1 MRSHSQCQPPGCASL
16 EVEFVSGRSTVTAA
30 YSSSPLK
37 LLTPRSRGQSVWACT
52 SSFGGG
58 LVAGDKT
65 RLDLRVGAGAR
76 CFVGTQSS
84 TKVYRNPAGEP
95 CGHATRAVVA
105 ADSLLVFAP
114 DAVQPFAASA
124 FTQRQ
129 EFHLAQGAGLV
140 LLDWFTAGRTMRGE
154 RWLFDHFQ
162 TRNEV
167 FVGDERVLLDSL
179 HLDSANGSLAS
190 AHRVGHFN
198 CFSTLFLVGAPL
210 QAAASQTLGDI
221 ASRPVVHGASL
232 ICSASPVSDGVI
244 LRVAGR
250 SLEAVGSEL
259 RAHLRLV
266 CSLLGDD
273 PFARKW

>member
-1 MRSHSQCQPPGCASL
+1 VDLVSRHSS
-16 EVEFVSGRSTVTAA
+16 VTSA
-30 YSSSPLK
+30 YSSNPLK
-37 LLTPRSRGQSVWACT
+37 LLIPRARGQSVWAFT

-58 LVAGDKT
+58 LVAGDQT
-65 RLDLRVGAGAR
+65 RLDVRVGAGAR

-84 TKVYRNPAGEP
+84 TKVYRNPNGDP
-95 CGHATRAVVA
+95 CAHTTQAAIA

-129 EFHLAQGAGLV
+129 IFHLAQGAGLALV
-140 LLDWFTAGRTMRGE
+140 DWFTAGRTMRGE
-154 RWLFDHFQ
+154 RWLFHHFQ

-167 FVGDERVLLDSL
+167 FVGDERVLLDSIL
-179 HLDSANGSLAS
+179 LDPADGGFAS
-190 AHRVGHFN
+190 DHRVGGFN
-198 CFSTLFLVGAPL
+198 CFATMFLVGAAL
-210 QAAASQTLGDI
+210 QVAAAQVLHEI
-221 ASRPVVHGASL
+221 ASRPIIRDASF

-250 SLEAVGSEL
+250 GLEDVASEL
-259 RAHLRLV
+259 RAHLRPV
-266 CSLLGDD
+266 CALLGDD